1 MKSTKIQFTKKE
13 YNFSYWGPF
22 LFKTFVNPNLTK
34 LIYKHGL
41 ECKKSHAHKLAGQIK
56 KEFSYSEEIKKII
69 HKNLKPYFEY
79 YFEAQDEHYSTNLK
93 INKIKLDDLWI
104 NFQQKNEYN
113 PVHTHGIC
121 THSFV
126 LYCSIPKK
134 IKEEYIESKNKTNFA
149 HPGGIVF
156 LYGEGSQHGLS
167 SSITTQSFFPEED
180 MLFIFPATLKH
191 QVFPFKS
198 SAVRVSVSGNVTVS

>member
-1 MKSTKIQFTKKE
+1 MKSTKIQFNKE
-13 YNFSYWGPF
+13 EYSFSYWGPF
-22 LFKTFVNPNLTK
+22 LFKTFVNPNLSK

-41 ECKKSHAHKLAGQIK
+41 ECKELYNHKLAGQMK
-56 KEFSYSEEIKKII
+56 KEFSYSKDIKKII

-79 YFEAQDEHYSTNLK
+79 YFEAQKEHYGAHSK
-93 INKIKLDDLWI
+93 INKIKLLDLWI

-113 PVHTHGIC
+113 PIHTHGIC

-134 IKEEYIESKNKTNFA
+134 IKEEYIDSKNKTKFT

-156 LYGEGSQHGLS
+156 LYGEGSQHDLS
-167 SSITTQSFFPEED
+167 SSITTHSFFPEEN
-180 MLFIFPATLKH
+180 MLFIFPSTLRH

-198 SAVRVSVSGNVTVS
+198 NAVRVSVSGNITVS